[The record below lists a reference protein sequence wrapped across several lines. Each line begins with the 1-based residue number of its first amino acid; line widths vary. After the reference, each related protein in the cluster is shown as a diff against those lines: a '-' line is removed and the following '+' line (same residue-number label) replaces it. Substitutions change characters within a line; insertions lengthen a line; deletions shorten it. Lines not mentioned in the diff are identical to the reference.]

1 MTPSKEQMREVI
13 SKGDNTK
20 NNSLILNPSG
30 IFELRDFEF
39 LDINNDK
46 SIVVRNETLSKYTDS
61 VGEGAANDTNFIDN
75 IYIAML
81 ECWVGYLNTKRINYY
96 TDTTQGG
103 KEADLIAE
111 IEKLTAQS

>member
-13 SKGDNTK
+13 SKGDNAK
-20 NNSLILNPSG
+20 NNSLILNQYG

-46 SIVVRNETLSKYTDS
+46 SIVVRFETLSKNTDF
-61 VGEGAANDTNFIDN
+61 VGQDASNDSIFIDN
-75 IYIAML
+75 TFIAML

-111 IEKLTAQS
+111 IVKLTAQL